1 MKKNIFCPE
10 CQHAIPVWDSPS
22 PTVDVVVHHPHKGI
36 VLIGRKNI
44 PHGFALPGG
53 FIDAGE
59 CAEAAAL
66 RELREE
72 TNLTVQL
79 VGLLGVY
86 SDPLR
91 DPRQHTLGL
100 VYVGTTDTPENLQ
113 AGDDAA
119 SAAFYAL
126 DALPTPMA
134 FDHLSIIQHFTE
146 YLAGTRLIAPVQY
159 GY

>member
-1 MKKNIFCPE
+1 MQKHLVCPQ
-10 CQHAIPVWDSPS
+10 CQHTISVWDNPA
-22 PTVDVVVHHPHKGI
+22 PTVDVIVYHPRKGI
-36 VLIGRKNI
+36 VLIARKNP

-53 FIDAGE
+53 FIDVGE

-72 TNLTVQL
+72 THLDVRL
-79 VGLLGVY
+79 EGLLGVY

-100 VYVGTTDTPENLQ
+100 VYVGTTEQPEALC

-119 SAAFYAL
+119 SAAFYPL
-126 DALPTPMA
+126 DALPAVLA
-134 FDHLSIIQHFTE
+134 FDHQTIIQHFMK
-146 YLAGTRLIAPVQY
+146 YLDGKRTLAAVQY